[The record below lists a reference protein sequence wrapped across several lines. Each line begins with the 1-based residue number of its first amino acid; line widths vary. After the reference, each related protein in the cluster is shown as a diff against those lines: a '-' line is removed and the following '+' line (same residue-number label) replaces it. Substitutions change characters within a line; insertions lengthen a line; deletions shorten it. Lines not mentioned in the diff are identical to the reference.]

1 MVEFIYLL
9 AEMLSVV
16 MCIFN
21 LCGKKIKVNI
31 NLIILLLLNVVYI
44 MGINAKFISR
54 SSAPIIY
61 VLMFFYLL
69 LEFKYKLINTAC
81 ICIMAIVII
90 TMLQMI
96 VFFPASLL
104 CYLFDED
111 ITVLAINVV
120 VLLIVIGTRKL
131 SIYKKL
137 NNMCKIKELKISVC
151 VGAIIIF
158 TGYYLYLIK
167 VKNKVEM
174 DSYITCLVL
183 IVMTMYLI
191 LKWQKS
197 NNEIA
202 LKEKQ
207 IEVVRKCRSS
217 FENLIDITR
226 KNQHDLKNHIIAIA
240 GMHNTI
246 NTYEELV
253 DEQRKYIGEIQHRN
267 EYSKVLLGINEPILA
282 GYLFNKL
289 LYIRKYNIE
298 IEHKVSVFSDKI
310 KYISIFDLNEIIGIL
325 LDNAYEAVRCEED
338 GNRRI
343 CLEIEETNNNLK
355 ICVANISKYISK
367 EQIIEM
373 FKSGKSTK
381 GKNRG
386 LGLSKIKEYQGQYG
400 FDILVENKE
409 RENKNWIYFIIIIKK
424 SLKGC
429 FK

>member
-44 MGINAKFISR
+44 MGINRDVIKKSFVSVICIFI
-54 SSAPIIY
+54 IIY
-61 VLMFFYLL
+61 CL
-69 LEFKYKLINTAC
+69 LEFKYQIIDTVC
-81 ICIMAIVII
+81 ICVTAFII
-90 TMLQMI
+90 LIILQMI
-96 VFFPASLL
+96 MFFPANLL
-104 CYLFDED
+104 SPFFKED
-111 ITVLAINVV
+111 VV
-120 VLLIVIGTRKL
+120 VLVINIINCIIMVGTRGL
-131 SIYKKL
+131 SVYKKL
-137 NNMCKIKELKISVC
+137 NYMCRAKEMRVFVC
-151 VGAIIIF
+151 MGTMLLLVI
-158 TGYYLYLIK
+158 YYLYLIK
-167 VKNKVEM
+167 AKNAIRV
-174 DSYITCLVL
+174 DAYITCLVL
-183 IVMTMYLI
+183 IVMTLYLV

-267 EYSKVLLGINEPILA
+267 EYIKVLLGVNEPVLA
-282 GYLFNKL
+282 GYLFHKL
-289 LYIRKYNIE
+289 LYIKKYNIE
-298 IEHKVSVFSDKI
+298 IEHKESVFSDKI
-310 KYISIFDLNEIIGIL
+310 EYISIFDLNEIIGIL
-325 LDNAYEAVRCEED
+325 IDNACEAVRCEQI

-343 CLEIEETNNNLK
+343 GLEIEETNNNLK

-373 FKSGKSTK
+373 FKNGKSTK

-386 LGLSKIKEYQGQYG
+386 LGLSKIKEYQEQYG

-409 RENKNWIYFIIIIKK
+409 QKNKNWIYFIIIIKK
-424 SLKGC
+424 S
-429 FK
+429 

>member
-21 LCGKKIKVNI
+21 LCGKKIKVNL
-31 NLIILLLLNVVYI
+31 NLFVLLITNVIYI
-44 MGINAKFISR
+44 MGINRNIIKKGLVPVICIFI
-54 SSAPIIY
+54 IIY
-61 VLMFFYLL
+61 SL
-69 LEFKYKLINTAC
+69 LEFKYQIVDMIC
-81 ICIMAIVII
+81 ICVTAFII
-90 TMLQMI
+90 LIILQMI
-96 VFFPASLL
+96 MFFPANLL
-104 CYLFDED
+104 SSFFSED
-111 ITVLAINVV
+111 VV
-120 VLLIVIGTRKL
+120 VLVINIVNCIIMIVTRKL
-131 SIYKKL
+131 SIYKK
-137 NNMCKIKELKISVC
+137 MSYICRVKELKVFVC
-151 VGAIIIF
+151 IGTTLLLTI
-158 TGYYLYLIK
+158 YYLYLIK
-167 VKNKVEM
+167 AKNAIRV

-197 NNEIA
+197 NNEIV

-226 KNQHDLKNHIIAIA
+226 KNQHDLKNHIIAIT

-267 EYSKVLLGINEPILA
+267 EYTKVLLGVNEPVLA
-282 GYLFNKL
+282 GYLFDKL
-289 LYIRKYNIE
+289 LYIKENDIE
-298 IEHKVSVFSDKI
+298 IKHKVSVFSDKI
-310 KYISIFDLNEIIGIL
+310 DYISIFDLNEIIGIL
-325 LDNAYEAVRCEED
+325 LDNAFEAVKSEKD
-338 GNRRI
+338 GNRKIR
-343 CLEIEETNNNLK
+343 LEIEETNNSFK
-355 ICVANISKYISK
+355 ICIANISKHIGK

-373 FKSGKSTK
+373 FQTGKSTK

-386 LGLSKIKEYQGQYG
+386 LGLSKIKEYQEQYG

-409 RENKNWIYFIIIIKK
+409 QKNKNWIYFIIIIKK
-424 SLKGC
+424 G
-429 FK
+429 